1 MRVYI
6 WFFMLCKRGAAH
18 AYAWATPLSVS
29 YSQRELLSEI
39 LTRVCHD
46 SCSLYSSHE
55 INDFNN
61 ELNYHN
67 NCRNFSGTQCNAFK
81 LLSWALIAH
90 LSKYTSCTTVYN
102 CKILILSIKSAHMS
116 RCSACNMICNG
127 KMMTIIN
134 KSAHCSRYTACNL
147 HFTITYS
154 IAIIKS
160 AHMIRYTT
168 CNTLCN
174 GKITLIM
181 VI

>member
-1 MRVYI
+1 MKYSCEFTSGFSCYANVARH
-6 WFFMLCKRGAAH
+6 MH
-18 AYAWATPLSVS
+18 AWATPLSVS

-67 NCRNFSGTQCNAFK
+67 NCRNFCGTQRNAFK
-81 LLSWALIAH
+81 LPSWALIAH

-116 RCSACNMICNG
+116 RYSACNMICNG
-127 KMMTIIN
+127 TMMTIIN

-147 HFTITYS
+147 HCTI
-154 IAIIKS
+154 IVLQLLKVLIWADILHAI
-160 AHMIRYTT
+160 HYV
-168 CNTLCN
+168 
-174 GKITLIM
+174 M
-181 VI
+181 VKLHL